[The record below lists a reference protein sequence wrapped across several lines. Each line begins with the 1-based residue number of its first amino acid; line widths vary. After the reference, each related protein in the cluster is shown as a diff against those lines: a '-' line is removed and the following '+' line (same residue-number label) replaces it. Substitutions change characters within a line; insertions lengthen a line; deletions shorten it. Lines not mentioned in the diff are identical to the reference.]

1 MRIHILGICGT
12 FMGGLAQIL
21 KESGHKISGSD
32 IQFYPPMSDYLN
44 SFDIE
49 MIQGYDVN
57 SMPDADLYVIG
68 NALSRGNESVEHIL
82 SNALPFKSGPEM
94 LGEILKNKK
103 VLAVS
108 GTHGK
113 TTTSFMLTH
122 IMLDQGRDIGF
133 LVGGIA
139 NNISGSASLGSDT
152 TFVIEADEYD
162 SAFFDKRSKFIH
174 YSPSTIVINNIEFD
188 HADIFNNLDDI
199 KRQFH
204 HLIKIIP
211 SNGNIIYFADDNNIT
226 DLIAMGSWS
235 NQIAINNTKTIEAVY
250 SDRTLKYEDKIYSLN
265 DLPLIGEHNFKNYI
279 SAILAANT
287 DGIQIKD
294 AIKSL
299 ASFDGVKRRLEYKG
313 SFDDIEIYDDFAH
326 HPTAIEFSSN
336 ALATKNPSKKILGLI
351 ELGSNTMSRGSH
363 GLSLIDSAKSL
374 SHVIWLD
381 HNNVLSKDSSIE
393 AANNT
398 EDFVSSAI
406 SAIADYDIVILMT
419 NKDSQKILK
428 PIIDHLEK

>member
-1 MRIHILGICGT
+1 
-12 FMGGLAQIL
+12 MGGLAQIL
-21 KESGHKISGSD
+21 KESGHEISGSD

-211 SNGNIIYFADDNNIT
+211 SNGNIIYFGDDNNIT

-381 HNNVLSKDSSIE
+381 HNNVLSEDSSIE